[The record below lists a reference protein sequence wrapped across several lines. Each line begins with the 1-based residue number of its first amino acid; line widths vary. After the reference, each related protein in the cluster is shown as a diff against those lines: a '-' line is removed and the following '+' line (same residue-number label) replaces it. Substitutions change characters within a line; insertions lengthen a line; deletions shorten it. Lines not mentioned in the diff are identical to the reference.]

1 MKDRKNLE
9 KKENDV
15 SVLSIINETLS
26 PKKKEALYKDF
37 CKKCQIT
44 RDGMYK
50 VMKRVNKNPDLV
62 RFKVLA
68 DHLTGGSLD
77 ELYKKI
83 YQNNSRTVKM

>member
-9 KKENDV
+9 KNVNEV

-26 PKKKEALYKDF
+26 PKKKEALYNDF

-50 VMKRVNKNPDLV
+50 VLNRVNKNPDLK
-62 RFKVLA
+62 RLKVLA

-77 ELYKKI
+77 ELYRKI
-83 YQNNSRTVKM
+83 YQNNSKTVKM